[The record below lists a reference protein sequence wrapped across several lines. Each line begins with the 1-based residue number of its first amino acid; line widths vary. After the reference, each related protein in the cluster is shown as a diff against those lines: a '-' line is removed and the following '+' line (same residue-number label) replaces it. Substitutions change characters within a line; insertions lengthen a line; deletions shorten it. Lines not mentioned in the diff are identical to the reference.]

1 MMMTA
6 VLLLLLRRT
15 MRLPLVIA
23 LIVLVRGSL
32 AMTIAQGAEMIAV
45 VAVVA
50 VAAETALMMMT
61 TTLMLSLRDL

>member
-6 VLLLLLRRT
+6 VLLLLRKT
-15 MRLPLVIA
+15 MRLPLVTA

-45 VAVVA
+45 VAV
-50 VAAETALMMMT
+50 AAETALMMMT
-61 TTLMLSLRDL
+61 TRLLLSPQDL

>member
-1 MMMTA
+1 MMMMTA
-6 VLLLLLRRT
+6 VLLLLLLRKT
-15 MRLPLVIA
+15 MRLPLVTA

-45 VAVVA
+45 VAV
-50 VAAETALMMMT
+50 AAETALMMMT